1 MNDHEYALSVYN
13 EIAELDASHGVFL
26 VQHTISKKIYVKKVL
41 QVYSKPV
48 YDYLLI
54 NPVRNMPRI
63 LEAIEEKDTLIII
76 EEYVPGDTLQY
87 ILDNQGPFP
96 EDTVLCVAMQLCRIV
111 QELHG
116 ADSAII
122 HRDIK
127 PGNIILTED
136 HIVKLLDMNAAK
148 QYSPEHQNDTRIMGT
163 VGFAAPEQYGF
174 SQSSVQTDIYSIGVV
189 INMLLTGQLPTRVMT
204 NSDLRPIVSRC
215 CEISPKDRYAAV
227 TDLIAE
233 LETISRKR
241 MRKGTVQVQT
251 YAAGWKRY
259 LPPGFRSENL
269 SSFVLALLG
278 YSFLYSL
285 AFTLKIE
292 NATPKILFM
301 NKLAVTMIFT
311 GIIFF
316 TGNYLNVHSR
326 LPLTRSKYLLVRFF
340 GFLLYDACIIIAVLA
355 MLTIALA

>member
-1 MNDHEYALSVYN
+1 MDVHEYALSAYN
-13 EIAELDASHGVFL
+13 EIADLDSSHRIRL
-26 VQHTISKKIYVKKVL
+26 VQHIVSKKIYVKKVL
-41 QVYSKPV
+41 DVYSKPV

-63 LEAIEEKDTLIII
+63 LEAIEDNDTLTII
-76 EEYVPGDTLQY
+76 EDYIPGDTLQY

-96 EDTVLCVAMQLCRIV
+96 EDAVLSIAIQLCRIV
-111 QELHG
+111 RELH
-116 ADSAII
+116 SANPSIV

-204 NSDLRPIVSRC
+204 NCDLRSIVSRC
-215 CEISPKDRYAAV
+215 CEISPRDRYASV
-227 TDLIAE
+227 TDLITE
-233 LETISRKR
+233 LEALTQKR
-241 MRKGTVQVQT
+241 TQKTPGQVQE
-251 YAAGWKRY
+251 YEMKWKRF
-259 LPPGFRSENL
+259 LPPGFRSANL
-269 SSFVLALLG
+269 SSFVLALFG
-278 YSFLYSL
+278 YGFLYAL
-285 AFTLKIE
+285 AFTLKVE
-292 NATPKILFM
+292 NATPKILFV
-301 NKLAVTMIFT
+301 NRLAVTSIFT

-316 TGNYLNVHSR
+316 TGNYLNIQSR
-326 LPLTRSKYLLVRFF
+326 LPITRSKYLIIRFF
-340 GFLLYDACIIIAVLA
+340 GILLYDACIIIAVLA
-355 MLTIALA
+355 MLAIAMS